1 MALSGPVTS
10 PIRAIGEAAAQRAI
24 AQEGGVVVVVDPQSE
39 DVSGLQRLGKV
50 LSHADHKPTVIVV
63 ARNYNPFTFG
73 TAMAGLKVE
82 HQKARA
88 KLWLRD
94 LPAPPDEE
102 ALPALDMVPKK
113 SARARSGE
121 NAPQMVYVG
130 REEETEK
137 LKGMIKEGGP
147 VVVSGAPGV
156 GKTWLTERAIAAAEC
171 EAYPEVVL
179 GRGSAADT
187 LLAMLATIT
196 SANGSDVLAQK
207 LKGEHTTLEIFPAV
221 VEALQAA
228 EAAEGKVLVVRNL
241 HYGLSREGDFFRRS
255 RLELLLEALLISTY
269 SLSIVFLSDRAPR
282 FHREGQASVYQGLAL
297 EGLKGKEMFDLF
309 ESYKAPEFKRGKM
322 GAVADKIHG
331 HPLAARMYAVALR
344 THKDGVELL
353 EDPKFLKMKAV
364 DHVEPVQRKIKAAI
378 ERLTEESTSTLSRLA
393 HLRSPVE
400 GTLLADLGV
409 SRKVRLGLLTAG
421 LLDMV
426 PCPNE
431 RRYRVH
437 PMVRRQ
443 LSRRQVSD
451 FETHRRVSDVY
462 EKLASRA
469 TDPVQKLAYQQE
481 SIYHS
486 LSART
491 KPDNTDVGY
500 PNFDMWID
508 SATGM
513 LRGREPMVSK
523 AEQRVTEVLA
533 ADASNS
539 DAWLLLLECIQ
550 KGDAKFDAYEAK
562 SKEAFEKAA
571 VPELCQQVATFWL
584 QRRQRNRAQVY
595 LEKGVE
601 MMPGESRLRTRL
613 ASMMMRQGRRPE
625 ALEHLRMAMD
635 LDPMLPDAYGLLGQA
650 RRDEGGPAL
659 QEAEQLLREAVRL
672 APGDPVQVSRL
683 CGLLLDRSR
692 VDEEVSEALRE
703 EAGELLREV
712 LKGKPRAPEC
722 YLQLSTLLRE
732 DGGDLEQAS
741 WLLDKA
747 KKMTDRQNP
756 RHVRI
761 RVAAALL
768 KMAEGDLD
776 GAEKSLRDQVQRD
789 PTAHGAFAGL
799 GHVLEAREMY
809 VPAHAEYQR
818 AKERCS
824 QSSLACDAYNLHL
837 LRVQKLIEMQA
848 AGLLPA
854 RTEPVVEAP
863 APAPAAAEAK
873 VKKRRGKSVK
883 RDDEDEAAEVAPEAT
898 AVAEAVAEA
907 PAEVAEAEAVEV
919 EADPAEVTEAEAV
932 EVEAAPADVAEAEAV
947 EVEAAPA
954 EVVEEPAEVVEE
966 PAEAAAEEATPES
979 DA

>member
-1 MALSGPVTS
+1 
-10 PIRAIGEAAAQRAI
+10 
-24 AQEGGVVVVVDPQSE
+24 
-39 DVSGLQRLGKV
+39 
-50 LSHADHKPTVIVV
+50 
-63 ARNYNPFTFG
+63 
-73 TAMAGLKVE
+73 
-82 HQKARA
+82 
-88 KLWLRD
+88 
-94 LPAPPDEE
+94 
-102 ALPALDMVPKK
+102 
-113 SARARSGE
+113 
-121 NAPQMVYVG
+121 
-130 REEETEK
+130 
-137 LKGMIKEGGP
+137 
-147 VVVSGAPGV
+147 
-156 GKTWLTERAIAAAEC
+156 
-171 EAYPEVVL
+171 
-179 GRGSAADT
+179 
-187 LLAMLATIT
+187 
-196 SANGSDVLAQK
+196 
-207 LKGEHTTLEIFPAV
+207 
-221 VEALQAA
+221 
-228 EAAEGKVLVVRNL
+228 
-241 HYGLSREGDFFRRS
+241 
-255 RLELLLEALLISTY
+255 
-269 SLSIVFLSDRAPR
+269 
-282 FHREGQASVYQGLAL
+282 
-297 EGLKGKEMFDLF
+297 
-309 ESYKAPEFKRGKM
+309 
-322 GAVADKIHG
+322 
-331 HPLAARMYAVALR
+331 
-344 THKDGVELL
+344 
-353 EDPKFLKMKAV
+353 
-364 DHVEPVQRKIKAAI
+364 
-378 ERLTEESTSTLSRLA
+378 
-393 HLRSPVE
+393 
-400 GTLLADLGV
+400 
-409 SRKVRLGLLTAG
+409 
-421 LLDMV
+421 
-426 PCPNE
+426 
-431 RRYRVH
+431 
-437 PMVRRQ
+437 
-443 LSRRQVSD
+443 
-451 FETHRRVSDVY
+451 
-462 EKLASRA
+462 
-469 TDPVQKLAYQQE
+469 
-481 SIYHS
+481 
-486 LSART
+486 
-491 KPDNTDVGY
+491 
-500 PNFDMWID
+500 
-508 SATGM
+508 
-513 LRGREPMVSK
+513 
-523 AEQRVTEVLA
+523 
-533 ADASNS
+533 
-539 DAWLLLLECIQ
+539 
-550 KGDAKFDAYEAK
+550 
-562 SKEAFEKAA
+562 
-571 VPELCQQVATFWL
+571 
-584 QRRQRNRAQVY
+584 
-595 LEKGVE
+595 
-601 MMPGESRLRTRL
+601 
-613 ASMMMRQGRRPE
+613 
-625 ALEHLRMAMD
+625 
-635 LDPMLPDAYGLLGQA
+635 
-650 RRDEGGPAL
+650 
-659 QEAEQLLREAVRL
+659 L